1 MPENLNKNNSP
12 HYLVI
17 KYIIV
22 NLQTLF
28 ERGMFNKK

>member
-1 MPENLNKNNSP
+1 MWIKQIKNKLP

-28 ERGMFNKK
+28 KRGMFNKK